1 MSGSNSDPGFT
12 YGETPSAIQWDAAFA
27 AKVDAS
33 AGLFTS
39 PVLLK
44 IYTVATLPTPSV
56 ALRGALAAVSDATTP
71 TYNGA
76 LTGSGAVCVPVFCD
90 GSSWKSH

>member
-12 YGETPSAIQWDAAFA
+12 YGEIPSAIQWDAAFSV
-27 AKVDAS
+27 KVDED
-33 AGLFTS
+33 GGIFVS
-39 PVLLK
+39 PVHLK
-44 IYTVATLPTPSV
+44 VYTVATLPAASV

-76 LTGSGAVCVPVFCD
+76 LTGSGAVYVPVFCD
-90 GSSWKSH
+90 GSAWKSH